1 MRKMVKRILLCLLV
15 AGMLTGVVNAA
26 TFSDVSKS
34 AYYAEAVDYVSST
47 GLMVGYGDGKFG
59 PEKTVT
65 RAEMATV
72 LCKLLGEDKNLKKD
86 GSKFKDVPTSHW
98 GNAYVIKA
106 ASLGILSGYGNGKF
120 GPDDTVTYEQA
131 LTMIVNML
139 GYGDKAGEYGG
150 YPSGYIYIGHMLG
163 VMTYIDSSLGNR
175 ETRGNIALM
184 LFNLRGCPIVKDKA
198 KSDIV
203 DFANSLEGSY
213 FGWNRYRMDTDF
225 DKRTISYVYAATRQE
240 GYVTATDTFKVTY
253 RWDAERGW
261 YTSSPVK
268 VTYGKEKWDVVGT
281 WGYSNSE
288 SDITL
293 TIHKITED
301 EVKYEYDFNY
311 KGPKQYSNSMTDY
324 EFKSQ
329 RVATAQVWDLG
340 SVYYEKEDGLY
351 FTLCDG
357 AEYVYITKY
366 GGVSYGGSAW
376 SNGIEGKNFFILT
389 KNDDLSYNRAVSNE
403 LFPVV
408 QPLFNFSVVDRTGGT
423 NFDGTSSDANDISGM
438 TYYETYSYMNKEDPA
453 STSAE
458 TFDIYGQYKYI
469 SGTVFL
475 GEFAEAGDPGTFK
488 IYGDGKLLYQ
498 YNASNFTREDC
509 SEDFLVDVGGVRE
522 LTLEMSGGHCVE
534 VIKGINGTM
543 RRDYPTMYAANINLT
558 QKEPY
563 RMYEYYD
570 RPTSSTYDW
579 IKNESILLE
588 GLSYFYQ
595 KTGVRPYIAM
605 FAYDDQMYTLDSNF
619 DYVLSDFAKQMARDR
634 CGEAVGDAPYFAL
647 CYFAEEDDTEKHM
660 GGKYI
665 VVYSNS
671 AKELLAG
678 KISEFW
684 DCLFDSKMD
693 WSKFE
698 ERFSLGFESYAKLV
712 EIEKKG

>member
-1 MRKMVKRILLCLLV
+1 MKKRIKLAIVISLVAALLCT
-15 AGMLTGVVNAA
+15 AASAA
-26 TFSDVSKS
+26 TFSDVSKTAS
-34 AYYAEAVDYVSST
+34 YAEAVEYVSST

-203 DFANSLEGSY
+203 DFANSLEGTY
-213 FGWNRYRMDTDF
+213 FGWNRYQMDTDF

-240 GYVTATDTFKVTY
+240 GYATAIDTFKVTY
-253 RWDAERGW
+253 RYDAERGW
-261 YTSSPVK
+261 YISSPVK
-268 VTYGKEKWDVVGT
+268 VTYGKETWNVEGT
-281 WGYSNSE
+281 WIYRNSE

-293 TIHKITED
+293 TIHKITEN
-301 EVKYEYDFNY
+301 EVKYEYDFKY
-311 KGPKQYSNSMTDY
+311 KGTKQSSDSMTNY
-324 EFKSQ
+324 EFKSK
-329 RVATAQVWDLG
+329 RVATAQMSSNYG
-340 SVYYEKEDGLY
+340 AYYENKDGFY

-357 AEYVYITKY
+357 AESVYITKY
-366 GGVSYGGSAW
+366 GGVSYGGRVW
-376 SNGIEGKNFFILT
+376 IDWINWIEGQNFFILT
-389 KNDDLSYNRAVSNE
+389 KEDDLTYSRAVSNE

-408 QPLFNFSVVDRTGGT
+408 QPLFKFGVVDRTGGSH
-423 NFDGTSSDANDISGM
+423 FDGTYSHADDISKM
-438 TYYETYSYMNKEDPA
+438 TYYETYSYMNKENPA

-458 TFDIYGQYKYI
+458 TFDIYGKYEYV

-475 GEFAEAGDPGTFK
+475 GEFAEVGDQGTFK

-498 YNASNFTREDC
+498 YNASDFTREDC
-509 SEDFLVDVGGVRE
+509 SEDFVVDVGGVRE
-522 LTLEMSGGHCVE
+522 LTLEMSGGHCIEKMSGV
-534 VIKGINGTM
+534 KFD
-543 RRDYPTMYAANINLT
+543 RPTMYAANINLS

-563 RMYEYYD
+563 RMYAYYD
-570 RPTSSTYDW
+570 TSSSSTYNW
-579 IKNESILLE
+579 IESESTLLE

-605 FAYDDQMYTLDSNF
+605 FAYDDQMYTLDSNY
-619 DYVLSDFAKQMARDR
+619 DYVLSDYAKQMARDR
-634 CGEAVGDAPYFAL
+634 CGEAVGDAPFFAL
-647 CYFAEEDDTEKHM
+647 CYFAEEDDTEKRM

-665 VVYSNS
+665 LFYSTS

-678 KISEFW
+678 KVSEFW
-684 DCLFDSKMD
+684 DCFKDPQMD

-698 ERFSLGFESYAKLV
+698 ERFSLAFESFAKLV
-712 EIEKKG
+712 EVEKKG